1 MIMEKSMKVRVDRD
15 ACIGAGQCA
24 LVAGSIFD
32 QDDEGLVILLVET
45 PGEDSHAMARKA
57 ATLCPAKAISIEE

>member
-1 MIMEKSMKVRVDRD
+1 MKVRVDRE

-32 QDDEGLVILLVET
+32 QDDEGLVILLNET
-45 PGEDSHAMARKA
+45 PGEDSQVMARKA

>member
-1 MIMEKSMKVRVDRD
+1 MKIRVDRE

-32 QDDEGLVILLVET
+32 QDDEGLVVLLHENPSDDFV
-45 PGEDSHAMARKA
+45 AFARKA
-57 ATLCPAKAISIEE
+57 ATLCPAKAIALDE

>member
-1 MIMEKSMKVRVDRD
+1 MKIRVDRE

-32 QDDEGLVILLVET
+32 QDDDGLVVLLDET
-45 PGEDSHAMARKA
+45 PSDEFIAVARKA
-57 ATLCPAKAISIEE
+57 ATLCPAKAIALEE